1 MKKAAFLI
9 VIAGVLW
16 GGMGIFVRTL
26 SPWGLSSLQ
35 ITFIRCIVTSVLLI
49 LYLLITDRNA
59 LRIKLRDI
67 WIFLGSGILSI
78 LFFSVCYSSAI
89 VLSSM
94 PVAAVLLY
102 TAPAMVTVM
111 AAIFF
116 REKLTAQKIAAL
128 VAAFAG
134 CVLVSGIGTDTRLTA
149 AGFLTGLGAGFGYAL
164 YSIFGKVALK
174 KYSVMTVTTYT
185 FTVAAV
191 AAMPFANIPQ
201 ILQASVENELGWLV
215 VLLTG
220 VVTGV
225 IPYVLY
231 TQGLKNTEASIAS
244 IVASVEPLTATV
256 LGVTLYQDR
265 LSFGNV
271 MGIVCIIGAIIIL
284 AIKIPKKAK

>member
-1 MKKAAFLI
+1 MKFFESKGFILKKAAFLI

-49 LYLLITDRNA
+49 LYLIITDRNA

-134 CVLVSGIGTDTRLTA
+134 CVLVSGIGTELW
-149 AGFLTGLGAGFGYAL
+149 LL
-164 YSIFGKVALK
+164 SE
-174 KYSVMTVTTYT
+174 
-185 FTVAAV
+185 
-191 AAMPFANIPQ
+191 
-201 ILQASVENELGWLV
+201 IL
-215 VLLTG
+215 
-220 VVTGV
+220 
-225 IPYVLY
+225 
-231 TQGLKNTEASIAS
+231 
-244 IVASVEPLTATV
+244 
-256 LGVTLYQDR
+256 
-265 LSFGNV
+265 F
-271 MGIVCIIGAIIIL
+271 
-284 AIKIPKKAK
+284 